1 MCSEGSLSVTVA
13 DVCYITCPKTKIKVI
28 LHYLEEGWLG
38 KTQNKVEGVI
48 FTYDPENDNKTKIRD
63 VPDKDVLARIE
74 GCWHDKIYYSLGSG
88 PVSKAAEKILLI
100 DVNPLFPVPKIIPP
114 EETQLPNESRKFWGG
129 VTEAILT
136 KQYSLATTRKQE
148 LEERQR
154 QKAAERQANNADWQ
168 PRFFSNAT
176 DANGKPDLTEEGR
189 KALDGLHKNDY
200 HLEESKELGA

>member
-1 MCSEGSLSVTVA
+1 M
-13 DVCYITCPKTKIKVI
+13 
-28 LHYLEEGWLG
+28 EEGWLG

-48 FTYDPENDNKTKIRD
+48 FTYDPDNDNKTKIKD

-88 PVSKAAEKILLI
+88 PVNKAAEKILLI
-100 DVNPLFPVPKIIPP
+100 DVNPLHPVPKIIPP
-114 EETQLPNESRKFWGG
+114 EDTQLPNESRKFWGG
-129 VTEAILT
+129 VTEAILN

-154 QKAAERQANNADWQ
+154 QKAAERQAKNEGWQ

-176 DANGKPDLTEEGR
+176 DADGKPDLTEEGR
-189 KALDGLHKNDY
+189 KALDGLHKGDY
-200 HLEESKELGA
+200 KLEESKELGA